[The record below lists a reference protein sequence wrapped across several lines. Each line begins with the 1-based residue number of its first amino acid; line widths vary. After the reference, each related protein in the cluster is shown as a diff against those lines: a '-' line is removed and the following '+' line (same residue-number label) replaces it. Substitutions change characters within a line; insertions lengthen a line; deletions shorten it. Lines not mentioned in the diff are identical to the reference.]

1 MANAAPLTVLFL
13 CSLPL
18 AFPEPAS
25 PSPRPAPPAPLP
37 GLSSLTL
44 SPSPESAPPS
54 PGPDPTAAPSLL
66 INEINADNPG
76 QDKSEFVEL
85 WHSSGGRVSLDDYCL
100 VFYDGHKLTAYR
112 ALRLTGLATDDAG
125 FFLAGSTGLQPP
137 PALPLPPGTIQN
149 GPDAIAL
156 HRGGSA
162 CREGQ
167 PVTSRGLVDA
177 WVHASRRERR
187 PEELLRVLTPGRE
200 PLLEDASFH
209 VGDESVERCPGP
221 GGSWTFQV
229 AEPSPGRENPCIPYA
244 QLNRSTFLVSEVLP
258 PAGAA
263 PGFVELQ
270 GPPLGPLRGA
280 VLVLVDGR
288 TGSVASSLN
297 LSGSTDAHGFF
308 VLRTDQRR
316 PDDPGP
322 LLLAPG
328 PAAVALYREA
338 GQRLEPGKP
347 PPSAGLLDA
356 LVYGPEG
363 TVPASLLEALTPG
376 RPALVTPGP
385 PLAGSGAALAT
396 SLSRCSCCSISR
408 DSTLFAAGTPTPERP
423 NDCPSR
429 RHGLQLAFCL
439 HTCPESCPD
448 HNCSAWL
455 KEEST
460 LKVNLAL
467 RLEAECHCGVTAVYL
482 KDWTLKCQGLKL
494 MVSALLVAKSSE
506 QQQGLDLAL
515 KRVLASPE
523 PWWAGTD
530 KKATLASPCSLEPS
544 PVPELLINE
553 VNADSPGV
561 DEDGEFV
568 ELWSPA
574 GPRAL
579 DGFWLVLYNGRDGRA
594 YRVLDLRGQ
603 RTDAAGLFLVGSA
616 RLTPGLTLPP
626 SSLQNG
632 ADAVALFRGPPGA
645 FKKGELVT
653 ARGLQ
658 DALVSSAW
666 PGERAQRLLDFLT
679 PGQELRLEKG
689 PEQSLGDMSLSR
701 CHSVQPRS
709 QASFQLTRVTPLS
722 ENACPPLVVPSPSG
736 PPAPVVISELSS
748 TPFVELRGKTG
759 TRMDGLV
766 LALLGPDGIVQT
778 SLPLRG
784 LVRTP
789 GFFLVAPKEGEPLPD
804 QQWPGSAL
812 LPRSGALAVYDSRLA
827 RVVVGQTR
835 PRAGLLDAV
844 VFGREA
850 GAEPGPLALLGP
862 THFLASE
869 RGSLWSLS
877 RCSPPG
883 YDALAFASSDPTPG
897 SVNSCPTRLF
907 ALALDLCLPAP
918 NCLAEAQPSAP
929 TVTAAQRALVNAVN
943 QHCSC
948 GISEFY
954 LQETHFSCSAAA
966 LRVSGQLW
974 ARSPEQRGR
983 LSGWYTDLPA
993 QLPPEGGASAG
1004 PACVALGTERA
1015 PSRASLRAWETS
1027 LIVLGSLLVL
1037 ALLGALCYLH
1047 RRRPEPFSHIEL
1059 TDREQIK
1066 LDF

>member
-1 MANAAPLTVLFL
+1 MAKAAPLTVLLL

-18 AFPEPAS
+18 AFPEPSAPSPLPGPAS
-25 PSPRPAPPAPLP
+25 PSSLPA
-37 GLSSLTL
+37 T
-44 SPSPESAPPS
+44 PEP
-54 PGPDPTAAPSLL
+54 PGPDSLL

-76 QDKSEFVEL
+76 QDKAEFVEL
-85 WHSSGGRVSLDDYCL
+85 WHRGGGRVSLDGYCL

-112 ALRLTGLATDDAG
+112 ALPLTGLATDGAG
-125 FFLAGSTGLQPP
+125 FFVAGSPGLQPP
-137 PALPLPPGTIQN
+137 PALLLPAGTIQN

-156 HRGGSA
+156 HRGGPA

-187 PEELLRVLTPGRE
+187 PEELLRLLTPGRE
-200 PLLEDASFH
+200 PLLEDAAFH
-209 VGDESVERCPGP
+209 AGDESLERCPGP
-221 GGSWTFQV
+221 AGGWTVQV
-229 AEPSPGRENPCIPYA
+229 AEPSPGRANPCIPYA
-244 QLNRSTFLVSEVLP
+244 QLNRSAFLLSEVLP
-258 PAGAA
+258 PADGA

-270 GPPLGPLRGA
+270 GPPLGPLRDT
-280 VLVLVDGR
+280 VLVLLDGR

-297 LSGSTDAHGFF
+297 LSGLSTNAHGFF
-308 VLRTDQRR
+308 VLRTDQRL

-328 PAAVALYREA
+328 PAAVALYRGE
-338 GQRLEPGKP
+338 GQGLEPGKP

-363 TVPASLLEALTPG
+363 TVPAALLEALTPG
-376 RPALVTPGP
+376 RPALATPGP
-385 PLAGSGAALAT
+385 PLAESGAALAV

-408 DSTLFAAGTPTPERP
+408 DSTLFALGSPTPDLP

-429 RHGLQLAFCL
+429 RYSLQLAFCL
-439 HTCPESCPD
+439 RPCPD
-448 HNCSAWL
+448 SDCSAWL
-455 KEEST
+455 KEESA
-460 LKVNLAL
+460 LKVELAG

-482 KDWTLKCQGLKL
+482 KDWTLKCQGPKL
-494 MVSALLVAKSSE
+494 AASALLVARSPE
-506 QQQGLDLAL
+506 QQRSLDSAL
-515 KRVLASPE
+515 RRVLASPE

-530 KKATLASPCSLEPS
+530 RNATLVSPCSLEPS

-579 DGFWLVLYNGRDGRA
+579 DGFWLVLYNGRDGRV
-594 YRVLDLRGQ
+594 YRALDLRGR

-616 RLTPGLTLPP
+616 RLGPGLALPP

-645 FKKGELVT
+645 FKKGSLVT

-666 PGERAQRLLDFLT
+666 PGERAQRLLDVLT

-689 PEQSLGDMSLSR
+689 PDQSPGDLSLSR

-722 ENACPPLVVPSPSG
+722 ENDCPPLVTSSPPLVTSSPPLVAPSASG

-748 TPFVELRGKTG
+748 APFVELWG
-759 TRMDGLV
+759 TPGARVDGLV
-766 LALLGPDGIVQT
+766 LALLGPDGIVRA

-784 LVRTP
+784 LVRTH
-789 GFFLVAPKEGEPLPD
+789 GLFLVAPKEGRPSPD
-804 QQWPGSAL
+804 QPWPGSAL
-812 LPRSGALAVYDSRLA
+812 LSGSGALAVYDSRLA
-827 RVVVGQTR
+827 RVAVGQTR

-850 GAEPGPLALLGP
+850 GAEPGPLTLLGP
-862 THFLASE
+862 THFLASDRE
-869 RGSLWSLS
+869 SLWSLS

-883 YDALAFASSDPTPG
+883 HDALAFASSDPTPG

-918 NCLAEAQPSAP
+918 NCSAEAQPSAL

-943 QHCSC
+943 RNCSC

-966 LRVSGQLW
+966 LRVSGRLW
-974 ARSPEQRGR
+974 ARSPEQQVRV
-983 LSGWYTDLPA
+983 SGWYTHLPA
-993 QLPPEGGASAG
+993 QLPPDGAASAG
-1004 PACVALGTERA
+1004 PACVALGAKTA

-1027 LIVLGSLLVL
+1027 LIVLGSLLIL
-1037 ALLGALCYLH
+1037 ALLGALCYLQ
-1047 RRRPEPFSHIEL
+1047 RRRPEPYSHIEL

-1066 LDF
+1066 SDF